1 MRTLEIEVGESIL
14 LCFMMFYARLNRF
27 EVERAQYEKAPRLI
41 ARLLADVELLCAA
54 LEFRS
59 KNHRFLQNCHAE
71 LGDVNWIVAF
81 SDSRS

>member
-54 LEFRS
+54 LEFRR
-59 KNHRFLQNCHAE
+59 RFLQNCHAE